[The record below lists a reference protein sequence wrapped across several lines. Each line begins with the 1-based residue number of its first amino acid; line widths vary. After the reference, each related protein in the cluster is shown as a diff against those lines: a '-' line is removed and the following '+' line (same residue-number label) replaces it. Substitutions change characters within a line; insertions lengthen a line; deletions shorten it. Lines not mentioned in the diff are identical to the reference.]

1 MFLQA
6 LITENLANR
15 DINEVASQL
24 GYKTPEKVSA
34 RIKAITASPCLALD
48 KSSFDFR
55 YITPELVKKLCEI
68 LNIPEGLYNKIIKET
83 EVNILQQQQKFKPY
97 IYVETYFQRKNE
109 PISALALMENT
120 RYVPIESPL
129 HNLPLN
135 DLLDHVKEIVK
146 SHYQKQ
152 ASLPLWGEIKQYAF
166 FCDEHTVIV
175 LSSQGQVTDALPSY
189 IRSKA
194 ILKF

>member
-15 DINEVASQL
+15 DINEIARQL
-24 GYKTPEKVSA
+24 GYKTPEKVSL
-34 RIKAITASPCLALD
+34 RIKAITTSPCLALD

-55 YITPELVKKLCEI
+55 YSTPELVKKLCEI
-68 LNIPEGLYNKIIKET
+68 LNIPEGLYTKIIKET

-97 IYVETYFQRKNE
+97 IYVETYFQRKSE
-109 PISALALMENT
+109 PISALAVMENT
-120 RYVPIESPL
+120 RYVPIESSL
-129 HNLPLN
+129 YNLPLN

-146 SHYQKQ
+146 NHYQKQ
-152 ASLPLWGEIKQYAF
+152 TSLPLWGEIKQYAF
-166 FCDEHTVIV
+166 FCDENTVIV
-175 LSSQGQVTDALPSY
+175 LSPQGQVTDALPSY

>member
-6 LITENLANR
+6 LIIENLANR
-15 DINEVASQL
+15 DINEVARQL

-34 RIKAITASPCLALD
+34 RIQTITDSPCLALD

-55 YITPELVKKLCEI
+55 YSTPELVKKLCEI
-68 LNIPEGLYNKIIKET
+68 LNIPELLYTKIIRET
-83 EVNILQQQQKFKPY
+83 EVNILRQQQKFKPY
-97 IYVETYFQRKNE
+97 IYVETNFQRKSE
-109 PISALALMENT
+109 PVFALAAMESK
-120 RYVPIESPL
+120 RYIPIESSL
-129 HNLPLN
+129 YDLPLN
-135 DLLDHVKEIVK
+135 DLLDHVKKIVK
-146 SHYQKQ
+146 RNYQKQ

-175 LSSQGQVTDALPSY
+175 LSPQGQLIDALPSY